1 MSADTRLLPLIAN
14 RDLDAPLAWRAG
26 VPVSTGQFLAD
37 VARFAPVLPAEGKA
51 VNLCVDRYAFA
62 VSLAAALV
70 RGHASLLPPDARPD
84 TLARLL
90 DAGSAGLLH

>member
-1 MSADTRLLPLIAN
+1 
-14 RDLDAPLAWRAG
+14 
-26 VPVSTGQFLAD
+26 
-37 VARFAPVLPAEGKA
+37 VLPAEGPA

-62 VSLAAALV
+62 VSLGAALV

-90 DAGSAGLLH
+90 ESHGTAFSR